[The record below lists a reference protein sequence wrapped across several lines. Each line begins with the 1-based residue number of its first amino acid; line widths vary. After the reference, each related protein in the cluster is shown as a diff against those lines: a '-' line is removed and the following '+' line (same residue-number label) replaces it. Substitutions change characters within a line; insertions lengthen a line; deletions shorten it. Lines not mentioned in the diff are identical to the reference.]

1 MRLPGAEEGLQMP
14 LMWQLSTASLRR
26 ERKGR
31 REPAGLAEEE
41 RWRGAQKT
49 CSEYPA
55 AQIAQLVVGRIMA
68 AAVPH
73 TAHWCHHTSLEK
85 VEKPCKYSRINLL
98 VSTSDLGPIQPAGSS
113 CELCCAGHLRR
124 VHSIRS
130 DISSESDTGRNS

>member
-26 ERKGR
+26 ERTGR
-31 REPAGLAEEE
+31 RELAVLAEEE
-41 RWRGAQKT
+41 CWRCVQKT
-49 CSEYPA
+49 CSKDQEA
-55 AQIAQLVVGRIMA
+55 HNAQLVVGREMA
-68 AAVPH
+68 AAAPH
-73 TAHWCHHTSLEK
+73 TAHWCHTSLEK

-113 CELCCAGHLRR
+113 CELCCACHLRR

-130 DISSESDTGRNS
+130 DISSEHR